1 MAALRALQP
10 RRELLTIMR
19 RFTIVRGETR
29 RLPNTFRHIKVVNG
43 CAWVSY
49 AGQDMILIPGDTAE
63 FNQNADFP
71 VISAMGHT
79 PLVIE
84 VPGR

>member
-19 RFTIVRGETR
+19 RFTIVRGEVR
-29 RLPNTFRHIKVVNG
+29 RLPNTFHHIKVITG

-49 AGQDMILIPGDTAE
+49 AGQDMILIPGETAE
-63 FNQNADFP
+63 FNLHADFP
-71 VISAMGHT
+71 VISAMGHI